1 MVTGEPFVTTSGIS
15 RMHKLSVVSLDLKMR
30 SLHKNLLYLVRGMV
44 IFGLITY
51 IVWEMKAP
59 SRLVR
64 TMDGMITIAN
74 TMKTHRLSAEMGH

>member
-15 RMHKLSVVSLDLKMR
+15 RTHKLSVVSLDLTVR
-30 SLHKNLLYLVRGMV
+30 SLHTNLLFLARAMV

-59 SRLVR
+59 SRVVR
-64 TMDGMITIAN
+64 TMDGMITIAD